1 MKIILVINDRE
12 IALNDSNV
20 LFEEGEQ
27 IEVTG
32 ELANI
37 YKVHTVHKVIT
48 VVGDSSDLSYKVILK

>member
-1 MKIILVINDRE
+1 MKIILVINNRE
-12 IALNDSNV
+12 ITLNDSNV

-32 ELANI
+32 EYKNY
-37 YKVHTVHKVIT
+37 YKVHTIHKLIN